1 MKKMYSNKTIQEVS
15 ERSGTQTEQTP
26 NLSANVSPYNMRRSN
41 FHSPNCNEAGHGG
54 GKFAASDLDSLEYD
68 EGEKSSIPPANY
80 EI

>member
-41 FHSPNCNEAGHGG
+41 QNYHSPHYNEICD
-54 GKFAASDLDSLEYD
+54 KNDENQNDDDSLE
-68 EGEKSSIPPANY
+68 E
-80 EI
+80 